1 MPKMGRQRNITLP
14 ICATALY
21 DQNVAA
27 EFHEVDIAMILANIE
42 YWVSVNELNEKDL
55 DKPLHFHGGKWW
67 TFGTIEFYQK
77 YFSHL
82 TYKQVK
88 ARLQKLEDCGYIVS
102 GNFNKMKIDKTKWY
116 TLSDEY
122 KAEREAQM
130 AAVNGGREAENTCSN
145 SQMGNRTA
153 QMGPSR
159 TTVRA
164 AQMGQAIPY
173 RTHTNIEN
181 NNDLPFGSSVSTQ
194 NAESTASDREHS
206 APSLFEA
213 SNTKRTYEVNETPET
228 NAPSPTS
235 QSPAESENKLN
246 NEDYAKKVY
255 NRVQARLRR
264 ATATARKVGNTERM
278 QYFADQLRL
287 WRKPDKRATILS
299 RIQWLLDAD
308 IYTQGQIE
316 NVLMDTVNGYYMR
329 KEVNESGEEVE
340 ISVPNDLV
348 RVLTQSDQDQM
359 LWQLDKNFKITDEVI
374 DELLGGEDDGE
385 ETC

>member
-1 MPKMGRQRNITLP
+1 MGGEKAIFANSDSWYQGYDVSLAKVLGDINSAI
-14 ICATALY
+14 LY
-21 DQNVAA
+21 QYLNYWCKKSA
-27 EFHEVDIAMILANIE
+27 EE
-42 YWVSVNELNEKDL
+42 YPDADGFCW
-55 DKPLHFHGGKWW
+55 
-67 TFGTIEFYQK
+67 
-77 YFSHL
+77 
-82 TYKQVK
+82 
-88 ARLQKLEDCGYIVS
+88 
-102 GNFNKMKIDKTKWY
+102 
-116 TLSDEY
+116 
-122 KAEREAQM
+122 
-130 AAVNGGREAENTCSN
+130 
-145 SQMGNRTA
+145 
-153 QMGPSR
+153 R
-159 TTVRA
+159 TTDQIYKDTGMTKFQSRRA
-164 AQMGQAIPY
+164 AQVLEENGLLEQKKAYIPG
-173 RTHTNIEN
+173 RTVSCMHYKTLSRNCQVTKNEEVKKLN
-181 NNDLPFGSSVSTQ
+181 FLGSKETSLPLYNTYINTEKIKEGSSLLSSVSTQ
-194 NAESTASDREHS
+194 NAESTASDRELS
-206 APSLFEA
+206 APSPFEA
-213 SNTKRTYEVNETPET
+213 PNTKRADEVNETPET
-228 NAPSPTS
+228 NAPSSTS

-246 NEDYAKKVY
+246 NEEFAKKVY

-287 WRKPDKRATILS
+287 WRKPDKRSTILS

>member
-1 MPKMGRQRNITLP
+1 MPRLDEKHKNPTSASGN
-14 ICATALY
+14 
-21 DQNVAA
+21 
-27 EFHEVDIAMILANIE
+27 VDIARVYGWPAAILLNKLE
-42 YWVSVNELNEKDL
+42 YLSRYTAREDGFCFRTAQQLQDELALGEWEL
-55 DKPLHFHGGKWW
+55 R
-67 TFGTIEFYQK
+67 
-77 YFSHL
+77 SA
-82 TYKQVK
+82 VK
-88 ARLQKLEDCGYIVS
+88 KLEDAGIIETKNTYKVGTTTKCRHFRVLRDASKDYLDPERFLNKS
-102 GNFNKMKIDKTKWY
+102 GIHKSDSEKTSKSEVEETSKSIDSEKTSKSVY
-116 TLSDEY
+116 
-122 KAEREAQM
+122 
-130 AAVNGGREAENTCSN
+130 NN
-145 SQMGNRTA
+145 
-153 QMGPSR
+153 
-159 TTVRA
+159 
-164 AQMGQAIPY
+164 
-173 RTHTNIEN
+173 HTNN
-181 NNDLPFGSSVSTQ
+181 KKDNTASPSLSSVSTQ
-194 NAESTASDREHS
+194 NAESTASDRELS
-206 APSLFEA
+206 APSPFEA
-213 SNTKRTYEVNETPET
+213 PNTKRADEVNETPET
-228 NAPSPTS
+228 NAPSSTS

-246 NEDYAKKVY
+246 NKEFAKKVY

-385 ETC
+385 EPC

>member
-1 MPKMGRQRNITLP
+1 MSG
-14 ICATALY
+14 
-21 DQNVAA
+21 
-27 EFHEVDIAMILANIE
+27 E
-42 YWVSVNELNEKDL
+42 
-55 DKPLHFHGGKWW
+55 
-67 TFGTIEFYQK
+67 GTIFANNDSWYQG
-77 YFSHL
+77 YDVSL
-82 TYKQVK
+82 AK
-88 ARLQKLEDCGYIVS
+88 ALGDINAAILYQYLNYWCKKS
-102 GNFNKMKIDKTKWY
+102 
-116 TLSDEY
+116 
-122 KAEREAQM
+122 AEEHPES
-130 AAVNGGREAENTCSN
+130 NGFCW
-145 SQMGNRTA
+145 
-153 QMGPSR
+153 R
-159 TTVRA
+159 TTDQIYKDTGMTKFQSRRA
-164 AQMGQAIPY
+164 AQVLAENSLLEQKKAYIPGKTVSCIHYKTLSTNCQA
-173 RTHTNIEN
+173 TNNEEVKKLN
-181 NNDLPFGSSVSTQ
+181 FLGSKETSLPLYNTYINTEKIKEGSSL
-194 NAESTASDREHS
+194 
-206 APSLFEA
+206 PSSSSLEETH
-213 SNTKRTYEVNETPET
+213 TKRTDEVNETPET
-228 NAPSPTS
+228 NAPISTS

-246 NEDYAKKVY
+246 NEEFAKKVY

-340 ISVPNDLV
+340 VSVPNDLV
-348 RVLTQSDQDQM
+348 RVLTQSDQGQM

>member
-1 MPKMGRQRNITLP
+1 MPKPEERHKNPTSASGCVDVARVYGWPAAILLNKLEYLSRYTTREDGF
-14 ICATALY
+14 CFHTAQQLQ
-21 DQNVAA
+21 D
-27 EFHEVDIAMILANIE
+27 ELALGE
-42 YWVSVNELNEKDL
+42 WELR
-55 DKPLHFHGGKWW
+55 
-67 TFGTIEFYQK
+67 
-77 YFSHL
+77 SA
-82 TYKQVK
+82 VK
-88 ARLQKLEDCGYIVS
+88 KLEDAGVIETKNTYKVGTTTKCRHFRVLRDASKDYLDPER
-102 GNFNKMKIDKTKWY
+102 FLNKPKIHKSDSEKTSKSEVEKTSKSIDSEKTSKSVYSNNINNDK
-116 TLSDEY
+116 
-122 KAEREAQM
+122 
-130 AAVNGGREAENTCSN
+130 
-145 SQMGNRTA
+145 
-153 QMGPSR
+153 
-159 TTVRA
+159 
-164 AQMGQAIPY
+164 
-173 RTHTNIEN
+173 N
-181 NNDLPFGSSVSTQ
+181 NNDLLPRSSDSTHTQ
-194 NAESTASDREHS
+194 ANGEHGTQQTTT
-206 APSLFEA
+206 LEA
-213 SNTKRTYEVNETPET
+213 SETLGEDKSAETTKHTGQDNQREVP
-228 NAPSPTS
+228 P
-235 QSPAESENKLN
+235 ESENKLN
-246 NEDYAKKVY
+246 NEEFAKKVY

>member
-1 MPKMGRQRNITLP
+1 MGGEKTVFANSDSWYQGYDVSL
-14 ICATALY
+14 AKALG
-21 DQNVAA
+21 
-27 EFHEVDIAMILANIE
+27 DINSAILYQYLN
-42 YWVSVNELNEKDL
+42 YWC
-55 DKPLHFHGGKWW
+55 GKSAK
-67 TFGTIEFYQK
+67 K
-77 YFSHL
+77 YP
-82 TYKQVK
+82 
-88 ARLQKLEDCGYIVS
+88 D
-102 GNFNKMKIDKTKWY
+102 
-116 TLSDEY
+116 SD
-122 KAEREAQM
+122 
-130 AAVNGGREAENTCSN
+130 GFCW
-145 SQMGNRTA
+145 
-153 QMGPSR
+153 R
-159 TTVRA
+159 TTDQIYEDTGMTKFQSRRA
-164 AQMGQAIPY
+164 AQVLEENGLLEQKKAYIPGKTVSCIHY
-173 RTHTNIEN
+173 KTLSRNCQVTNNEEVKKLN
-181 NNDLPFGSSVSTQ
+181 FLGSKETSLPLYNTYINTEKIKTGSSL
-194 NAESTASDREHS
+194 
-206 APSLFEA
+206 PSSSSFEA
-213 SNTKRTYEVNETPET
+213 TETQRSDEVNETPET

-359 LWQLDKNFKITDEVI
+359 LWQLDKNFRITDEVI